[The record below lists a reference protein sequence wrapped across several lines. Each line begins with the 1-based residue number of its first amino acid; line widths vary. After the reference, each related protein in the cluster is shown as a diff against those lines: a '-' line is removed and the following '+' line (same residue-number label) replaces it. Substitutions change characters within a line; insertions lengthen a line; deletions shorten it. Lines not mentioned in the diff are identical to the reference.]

1 MTTTTIPLPAAS
13 ATTTPFRF
21 EVLTCATI
29 EAFRALQPQWRALLA
44 KSEAVSP
51 FVDFAY
57 AELAAER
64 ALANGAVVEVA
75 AVYEE
80 LDVCVLWPVAIERRG
95 VLRCA
100 QPLGSGCGEEY
111 GGPLIAD
118 TRRAEFYDAAVRAV
132 RRLHA
137 DLLSVPMLEEGSA
150 LQLALAAAPQ
160 SWVRRR
166 LPARWREMPGYAI
179 GLRAY
184 ADWDDYLAT
193 RHSSLRAA
201 LRASLKRLGKLGHV
215 SFDWCAN
222 AEEAHDVLTWLFANK
237 RRWALARG
245 IDSPYLMDDSVRDFF
260 IELAQRI
267 DLSRTPLV
275 ACVKVEGRPVAAS
288 VNLVGAQSVEYFIT
302 TYDEAFGTYSVGNL
316 LVEFIAQW
324 AHAHRRDFDFRPL
337 HGDYKLR
344 WADRHSRHESRLVVL
359 RARGRLIEALLLA
372 RVAKRVGRKLLSI
385 VRSRGKRERSE

>member
-13 ATTTPFRF
+13 SAAAPFRF

-29 EAFRALQPQWRALLA
+29 EAFRALQPQWRALLG
-44 KSEAVSP
+44 KSEAASP
-51 FVDFAY
+51 IVDFAY

-64 ALANGAVVEVA
+64 ALASGAIVEVA

-118 TRRAEFYDAAVRAV
+118 TRRVELYEAAVRAV

-137 DLLSVPMLEEGSA
+137 DLLTVPMLEEGSA
-150 LQLALAAAPQ
+150 LQRALAAAPQ

-166 LPARWREMPGYAI
+166 LPARWRVMPGYAI
-179 GLRAY
+179 GLRAC
-184 ADWDDYLAT
+184 ANWDDYLAT
-193 RHSSLRAA
+193 RHGSLRTA
-201 LRASLKRLGKLGHV
+201 LRASLKRLRKLGHV

-222 AEEAHDVLTWLFANK
+222 ADEARTVLTWLFANK

-245 IDSPYLMDDSVRDFF
+245 IDSPYLMDDGVRDFF
-260 IELAQRI
+260 IELAQRM

-324 AHAHRRDFDFRPL
+324 AHAHERDFDFRPL
-337 HGDYKLR
+337 YGDYKVR
-344 WADRHSRHESRLVVL
+344 WADRHTLHESRLVVL
-359 RARGRLIEALLLA
+359 GARGRLIELPLLA
-372 RVAKRVGRKLLSI
+372 RFAKRVGRKLLSI
-385 VRSRGKRERSE
+385 ARARRKRD